1 MVPDRSQHAQ
11 HRGVTSVLLRGYLC
25 SRPMLGPRLRNE
37 TGDGPA
43 ASNTAEKRDV
53 WCLVL
58 STEKDGDHGDDVV
71 SFSTIQ
77 TTAPSN
83 LHMPSSR
90 VCVVPR
96 SLDPM
101 MRAPVFISVASSKTC
116 LAGLD
121 VTRNSHVVFAR
132 ADDDDDDGLLSS
144 RTTSKE
150 NVPSPPSTTGGASR
164 FRTSRWKLTHCLPG
178 PP

>member
-11 HRGVTSVLLRGYLC
+11 HRGVNSVLLRWYLC

-37 TGDGPA
+37 TGDGPS
-43 ASNTAEKRDV
+43 ASNMAEKRDV

-77 TTAPSN
+77 TTSPSN

-90 VCVVPR
+90 VCVIPR

-101 MRAPVFISVASSKTC
+101 MRAPVFISVASLKTC

-121 VTRNSHVVFAR
+121 VTRNSHVIFTR
-132 ADDDDDDGLLSS
+132 ADDDEDDGLLSS

-150 NVPSPPSTTGGASR
+150 NVTSPAQQQQLAEPLNSARQGGN
-164 FRTSRWKLTHCLPG
+164 
-178 PP
+178 